1 MLKSVVLQLQTL
13 GKSEV
18 KEKKG
23 KNQAIARQLNN
34 RKCLFLLLGLS
45 FLSFSL
51 CISLSAGAVWAAPF
65 RLLRSTFFLVVA
77 FKRLSSSFLSQSFP
91 VESRISVSFLFSKRI
106 PPNFFSFS
114 EERKEK
120 RRESAR
126 ERAPESARER
136 ERERE
141 RGEEGREE
149 RKERRGD
156 VIVLSYSF
164 FVFGW
169 RRC

>member
-65 RLLRSTFFLVVA
+65 RLLRSTFFLVFA

-106 PPNFFSFS
+106 PPNFCLL
-114 EERKEK
+114 E
-120 RRESAR
+120 
-126 ERAPESARER
+126 
-136 ERERE
+136 
-141 RGEEGREE
+141 
-149 RKERRGD
+149 ERRGGQEK
-156 VIVLSYSF
+156 VPGCHPFMFKNTHPKKWQQLSHSLSNL
-164 FVFGW
+164 
-169 RRC
+169 

>member
-65 RLLRSTFFLVVA
+65 RLLRSTFFLVFA

-91 VESRISVSFLFSKRI
+91 VESRISVSFLFYS
-106 PPNFFSFS
+106 PSFS
-114 EERKEK
+114 LSLPPSFSDGMVQLASRFLSRRMASCSAHRGRKSDK
-120 RRESAR
+120 STA
-126 ERAPESARER
+126 
-136 ERERE
+136 
-141 RGEEGREE
+141 
-149 RKERRGD
+149 
-156 VIVLSYSF
+156 L
-164 FVFGW
+164 
-169 RRC
+169 

>member
-51 CISLSAGAVWAAPF
+51 SLSLSAGAVWAAPF
-65 RLLRSTFFLVVA
+65 RLLRSTFFLVFA

-106 PPNFFSFS
+106 LLS

-126 ERAPESARER
+126 ERAPERARER